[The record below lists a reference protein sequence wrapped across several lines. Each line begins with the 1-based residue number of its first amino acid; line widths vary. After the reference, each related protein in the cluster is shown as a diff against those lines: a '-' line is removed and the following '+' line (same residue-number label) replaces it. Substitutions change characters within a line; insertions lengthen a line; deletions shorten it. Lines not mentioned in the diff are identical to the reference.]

1 MEWLHA
7 YPMLR
12 GSQASCCLWLQAKVE
27 GTTRARRAYDRL
39 ELIPDV
45 FEIIA
50 AVTAF

>member
-1 MEWLHA
+1 MVTRVPDVAWV
-7 YPMLR
+7 
-12 GSQASCCLWLQAKVE
+12 SSKWLQAKVE

-50 AVTAF
+50 AVTAL